1 MLYYDVD
8 FKKVKGKKNY
18 LYDSIIEFR
27 IHHPNALLKENW
39 RNAVEGDWVT
49 TDDQNVCQI
58 LKCYGLKINMSK
70 KTTRCVRTVL
80 GPFRVD
86 NHNIKMLGNDGI
98 AENIYTFSRTYKAYK
113 EYQKEGL
120 KPKEFVF
127 ARYVAEGMEISQ
139 AYAKVFK
146 KSKSSEYIANS
157 AKQLMKK
164 EEVKTMVKEEIKKTL
179 QEEGITPDWILSR
192 YKELAELADK
202 DSDKLRSLESLSK
215 ISGLFDTETKQEQL
229 TVWSGFTTEQ
239 MEALKDGN
247 KTELIAHKEKD

>member
-1 MLYYDVD
+1 MD
-8 FKKVKGKKNY
+8 FKEIKNTKHY
-18 LYDSIIEFR
+18 LYDNKEEFAISCPECVVR
-27 IHHPNALLKENW
+27 HNW
-39 RNAVEGDWVT
+39 RHGEEGEWVF
-49 TDDQNVCQI
+49 TDDGFVCQI
-58 LKCYGLKINMSK
+58 LR
-70 KTTRCVRTVL
+70 KTTIGKKDDSKRAISYCMRTVCGTFL
-80 GPFRVD
+80 AKDLNRE
-86 NHNIKMLGNDGI
+86 MLGADGI
-98 AENIYTFSRTYKAYK
+98 AENIYTFSRTYKAFK
-113 EYQKEGL
+113 QYQKDGL

-247 KTELIAHKEKD
+247 KTELVTHKEKE

>member
-1 MLYYDVD
+1 VD
-8 FKKVKGKKNY
+8 FKKVKGKKHY
-18 LYDSIIEFR
+18 LYDSLQEFR
-27 IHHPNALLKENW
+27 IHHPDVALISDW
-39 RNAVEGDWVT
+39 REGIEGDWVL
-49 TDDQNVCQI
+49 TDDQNVCQV
-58 LKCYGLKINMSK
+58 LKCYDLKVHLSK
-70 KTTRCVRTVL
+70 KVTRCVRTVL
-80 GPFRVD
+80 GTFRVD
-86 NHNIKMLGNDGI
+86 NYNIKMLGEDGI
-98 AENIYTFSRTYKAYK
+98 AENIYTFSRTYKAFK
-113 EYQKEGL
+113 QYQKDGL

-164 EEVKTMVKEEIKKTL
+164 DEVKTMVKEEIKKTL

-192 YKELAELADK
+192 YKDLAELAEK

-215 ISGLFDTETKQEQL
+215 ISGLFDTDTKQEQL

-247 KTELIAHKEKD
+247 KTELIAHKEKK

>member
-1 MLYYDVD
+1 MD
-8 FKKVKGKKNY
+8 FKKVKGKKHY
-18 LYDSIIEFR
+18 LYDSLQEFR
-27 IHHPNALLKENW
+27 IHHPDVALISDW
-39 RNAVEGDWVT
+39 REGIEGDWVL
-49 TDDQNVCQI
+49 TDDQNVCQV
-58 LKCYGLKINMSK
+58 LKCYDLKVHLSK
-70 KTTRCVRTVL
+70 KVTRCVRTVL
-80 GPFRVD
+80 GTFRVD
-86 NHNIKMLGNDGI
+86 NYNIKMLGEDGI
-98 AENIYTFSRTYKAYK
+98 AENIYTFSRTYKAFK
-113 EYQKEGL
+113 QYQKDGL

-164 EEVKTMVKEEIKKTL
+164 DEVKTMVKEEIKKTL

-192 YKELAELADK
+192 YKDLAELAEK

-215 ISGLFDTETKQEQL
+215 ISGLFDTDTKQEQL

-247 KTELIAHKEKD
+247 KTELIAHKEKK